1 MINIEEEKKKLAALK
16 EKAKQRDE
24 KEDIP
29 TPSEPYTPPQ
39 KPEPVPGRYPQ
50 QEHTATN
57 TDGSRVSPGP
67 VDDADP
73 VKDIYQVLISL
84 LRVLD
89 RYDVFRV
96 IISVI
101 ILSGISEAV
110 RVLFQK
116 FLSGFNAFMSFM
128 LWSIAAIII
137 AIVYGLLLKF
147 VVKRSYKTVQ
157 SELKIQSVLFCTYL
171 TCSVLSFIYAS
182 SENLTYINLG
192 VIFAAFYEL
201 YK

>member
-1 MINIEEEKKKLAALK
+1 MINIEEERKKLAAIK
-16 EKAKQRDE
+16 ENARLRDE
-24 KEDIP
+24 KVREIMEDVS
-29 TPSEPYTPPQ
+29 TSSEPYTPP
-39 KPEPVPGRYPQ
+39 KNPEPVSSRYLKN
-50 QEHTATN
+50 ENAAAN
-57 TDGSRVSPGP
+57 T
-67 VDDADP
+67 DDADP

-96 IISVI
+96 IISVV

-110 RVLFQK
+110 RVLLQK
-116 FLSGFNAFMSFM
+116 FFSEFNPFMSFM

-137 AIVYGLLLKF
+137 AVVYGLLLKF
-147 VVKRSYKTVQ
+147 IVKRSYKTVP

-182 SENLTYINLG
+182 SENLMYINLG

-201 YK
+201 YKDS